1 MISGLSQLSYQQRL
15 ETLHLPTLKYRRY
28 RGDMIELF
36 KLSRGYYDE
45 LATLGFIEFR
55 SDETVERRLRQ
66 HSFHMKKE
74 PYKRDIWKYA
84 LRCRVADQWDHL
96 PKSIAEA
103 TSLNI
108 FKNKLDNL
116 WKREGMMY
124 NPNIDIQ
131 SEMSRRNIRYMLVEE
146 VNPIIE
152 ED

>member
-15 ETLHLPTLKYRRY
+15 ESLHLPTLKYRQY

-74 PYKRDIWKYA
+74 PYKKDIRKYA
-84 LRCRVADQWDHL
+84 FRCRVADQWNYL
-96 PKSIAEA
+96 PK
-103 TSLNI
+103 
-108 FKNKLDNL
+108 
-116 WKREGMMY
+116 
-124 NPNIDIQ
+124 
-131 SEMSRRNIRYMLVEE
+131 
-146 VNPIIE
+146 
-152 ED
+152 